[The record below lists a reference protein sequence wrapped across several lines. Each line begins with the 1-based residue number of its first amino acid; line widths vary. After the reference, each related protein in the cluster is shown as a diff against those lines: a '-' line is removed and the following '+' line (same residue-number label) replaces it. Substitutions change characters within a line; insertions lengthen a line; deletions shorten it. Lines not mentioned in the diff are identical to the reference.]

1 MALLGGSS
9 EASVTKRLA
18 GTIFIIRVFSAALA
32 YFSQILLARWMG
44 GSDYGVYV
52 YVWTWVLLLGS
63 MMDFGISASAQK
75 IIPEYRTRGEHALL
89 RGFLS
94 GSRWMTFAV
103 SSVVSLLLAG
113 VVKGLSPWI
122 DANAIVPLYIG
133 CLTLPAF
140 VVANTQDGIARSHD
154 WMRLG
159 LMPQFIVR
167 QSLIIGFTAGAFVLG
182 FNLGATAA
190 MSASAAAVWIAMI
203 GQMIVLNRRLGGHI
217 EPGPKAYDFRGWLAV
232 SLPILMVEGFYLLL
246 SYTDV
251 LVLQQFRSS
260 EEVGVYFAVVKT
272 LALVSFIH
280 YAMAATTAHRFAE
293 YHALGDK
300 ARLSAYV
307 AHAIQWTFWPS
318 LAATILLLALGKPL
332 LWLFGPQ
339 FVVGYDIMFIAA
351 IGLVVRSAIG
361 PVERLLNMLGHQ
373 HICALAYA
381 LAFVMNVVLC
391 VMLVPRFGGHGAAAA
406 TSISLAFETVLLFW
420 IVRRRL
426 GLHVLAFGKTLGHW
440 SQTAYDMRSNTTSPA
455 PQIGEITTSTPYAHK
470 TFLFR
475 PIRAI
480 DSTFIPC
487 VAIYSSTC
495 ETELDASR
503 NDRSAL
509 RRIGIRRRPAG
520 RDDRRWR
527 RLADDA
533 AADPAVR
540 RPPVDRCRHRPA
552 LRRGDQDR
560 RQPGAWLGRSIH
572 WPAVIRLASGSIPAS
587 IVTLLVL
594 WQLELNGEAARS
606 LVNLVLCFAL
616 SSRRFR

>member
-1 MALLGGSS
+1 LTRNACALWPVQPNLNEWLIDESVAALSANASGFLVASIDAEPAHALPAGIFARLKARLAGGSN
-9 EASVTKRLA
+9 EASLTRKLA
-18 GTIFIIRVFSAALA
+18 GTIFIIRVLSAGLA
-32 YFSQILLARWMG
+32 YLSQILLARWMG

-75 IIPEYRTRGEHALL
+75 IIPEYRTSGEYALL

-103 SSVVSLLLAG
+103 SAGVSLLLAG
-113 VVKGLSPWI
+113 LVKLLSPWI
-122 DANAIVPLYIG
+122 ETGAVVPLYIG
-133 CLTLPAF
+133 CATLPPF

-167 QSLIIGFTAGAFVLG
+167 QALIIGVTFGLFALG

-190 MSASAAAVWIAMI
+190 MVASAGAVWVAMI
-203 GQMIVLNRRLGGHI
+203 GQMIVLNRSLAAHV
-217 EPGPKAYDFRGWLAV
+217 ETGPKAYDIRGWLAV
-232 SLPILMVEGFYLLL
+232 SLPILLVESFYLLL

-280 YAMAATTAHRFAE
+280 YAMSATTAHRFAE
-293 YHALGDK
+293 YNALGDK

-307 AHAIQWTFWPS
+307 AHAINWTFWPS
-318 LAATILLLALGKPL
+318 LAATIVLLALGKPL

-339 FVVGYDIMFIAA
+339 FTIGYDIMFVAA
-351 IGLVVRSAIG
+351 AGLVVRAAIG

-391 VMLVPRFGGHGAAAA
+391 VTLVPRFGGHGAAAA
-406 TSISLAFETVLLFW
+406 TSLSLIFETVLLFW

-426 GLHVLAFGKTLGHW
+426 GLHVLAFGK
-440 SQTAYDMRSNTTSPA
+440 
-455 PQIGEITTSTPYAHK
+455 
-470 TFLFR
+470 
-475 PIRAI
+475 
-480 DSTFIPC
+480 
-487 VAIYSSTC
+487 
-495 ETELDASR
+495 
-503 NDRSAL
+503 
-509 RRIGIRRRPAG
+509 
-520 RDDRRWR
+520 
-527 RLADDA
+527 
-533 AADPAVR
+533 
-540 RPPVDRCRHRPA
+540 
-552 LRRGDQDR
+552 
-560 RQPGAWLGRSIH
+560 
-572 WPAVIRLASGSIPAS
+572 
-587 IVTLLVL
+587 
-594 WQLELNGEAARS
+594 
-606 LVNLVLCFAL
+606 
-616 SSRRFR
+616 

>member
-1 MALLGGSS
+1 MDTQSATVSPAGVIARLRGLLGGSS
-9 EASVTKRLA
+9 EASVTRRLA

-32 YFSQILLARWMG
+32 YFAQILLARWMG

-103 SSVVSLLLAG
+103 SSGVSLGLAG
-113 VVKGLSPWI
+113 IVKGLSPWI
-122 DANAIVPLYIG
+122 DTNAIVPLYLG

-182 FNLGATAA
+182 FRLGATAA
-190 MSASAAAVWIAMI
+190 MLASAAAVWIAMI
-203 GQMIVLNRRLGGHI
+203 GQMTVLNRRLRGQI
-217 EPGPKAYDFRGWLAV
+217 EPGAKAHDYRGWLAI
-232 SLPILMVEGFYLLL
+232 SLPILLVESFYLLL

-318 LAATILLLALGKPL
+318 LGATVALLALGKPL

-351 IGLVVRSAIG
+351 VGLVVRSAIG

-381 LAFVMNVVLC
+381 LAFAMNVVLC
-391 VMLVPRFGGHGAAAA
+391 VALVPRFGGHGAAAA
-406 TSISLAFETVLLFW
+406 TSISLVFETVLLFW
-420 IVRRRL
+420 IVRKRL
-426 GLHVLAFGKTLGHW
+426 GLHVLAFGK
-440 SQTAYDMRSNTTSPA
+440 
-455 PQIGEITTSTPYAHK
+455 
-470 TFLFR
+470 
-475 PIRAI
+475 
-480 DSTFIPC
+480 
-487 VAIYSSTC
+487 
-495 ETELDASR
+495 
-503 NDRSAL
+503 
-509 RRIGIRRRPAG
+509 
-520 RDDRRWR
+520 
-527 RLADDA
+527 A
-533 AADPAVR
+533 AA
-540 RPPVDRCRHRPA
+540 
-552 LRRGDQDR
+552 
-560 RQPGAWLGRSIH
+560 S
-572 WPAVIRLASGSIPAS
+572 
-587 IVTLLVL
+587 T
-594 WQLELNGEAARS
+594 
-606 LVNLVLCFAL
+606 
-616 SSRRFR
+616 SS